1 MGRIAKFSLVSIV
14 VVVIA
19 IAGSIV
25 FVPPKKA
32 LSAAIMRNC
41 ISVVKDKV
49 GGAGPIEF
57 VSVAAIQPDPNTKKI
72 EDFGSAT
79 QALIKRGEIEPSEPE
94 VLVEFE
100 TDRGASNALC
110 TYQADL
116 STSSGTYSMVTM
128 REVQIGVQA
137 LPAVEVLLIRSF
149 RVGYVDRTLSLL
161 PIIGTKQKFFLD

>member
-1 MGRIAKFSLVSIV
+1 MGRVAKLSLVSIA

-19 IAGSIV
+19 IAGSVV

-41 ISVVKDKV
+41 ISIVKDKLRGV
-49 GGAGPIEF
+49 GPVEF
-57 VSVAAIQPDPNTKKI
+57 ISVAAIQPDPNKRKI

-79 QALIKRGEIEPSEPE
+79 QALIRRGELEPSEPQ

-100 TDRGASNALC
+100 TGQGAGNALC
-110 TYQADL
+110 AYQADL
-116 STSSGTYSMVTM
+116 SRRTGTYSMVTM
-128 REVQIGVQA
+128 RDVQIGVQA
-137 LPAVEVLLIRSF
+137 LSNVEVLLIGSF
-149 RVGYVDRTLSLL
+149 GVGYLDRALSLI